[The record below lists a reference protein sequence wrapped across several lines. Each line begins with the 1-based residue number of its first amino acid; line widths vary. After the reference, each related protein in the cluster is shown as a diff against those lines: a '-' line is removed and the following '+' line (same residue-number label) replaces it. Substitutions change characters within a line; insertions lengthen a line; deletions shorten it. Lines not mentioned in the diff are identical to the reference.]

1 MVHDQHPHK
10 PSYDLQPTRFSP
22 GSGLGQVAGI
32 LYSPCPWAWHQ
43 FGIPPSVVSTVG
55 RSGGRGVGRSQGN
68 NGGPPVDSFD
78 FCIFFFCENL
88 GAERHWIVLDEI
100 LLLSIMK
107 L

>member
-1 MVHDQHPHK
+1 MVTFK
-10 PSYDLQPTRFSP
+10 
-22 GSGLGQVAGI
+22 VAGI

-55 RSGGRGVGRSQGN
+55 SLGREGGWEVTRKQQ
-68 NGGPPVDSFD
+68 GPPVDSFD